1 MKQYVIDQLTPTD
14 FEAVKSYLEEN
25 FESSDVGGI
34 YWIPL
39 GQDILTDVQ
48 AEHVECQPF
57 CFAVDL
63 EQNSMSSEFLVRT
76 KNTMRCTCMGYA
88 TENQRDWI
96 IRFADA
102 LFDKLEIIT

>member
-1 MKQYVIDQLTPTD
+1 MKQYVIDQLRPTD
-14 FEAVKSYLEEN
+14 FEAVKAYLDEN

-39 GQDILTDVQ
+39 EEDILTDVQ
-48 AEHVECQPF
+48 AEHTECRPF
-57 CFAVDL
+57 YFAVDL
-63 EQNSMSSEFLVRT
+63 EQNYMSSEFLVRT

-88 TENQRDWI
+88 TEKQRNWI

-102 LFDKLEIIT
+102 LFDKLEITT